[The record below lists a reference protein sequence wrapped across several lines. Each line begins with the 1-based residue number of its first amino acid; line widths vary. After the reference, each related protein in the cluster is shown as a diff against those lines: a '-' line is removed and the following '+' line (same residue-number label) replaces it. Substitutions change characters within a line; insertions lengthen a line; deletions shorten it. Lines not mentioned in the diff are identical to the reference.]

1 MKTSK
6 TLSDNTKFNEDI
18 DFDNKPDKPEEACGV
33 FGIYAPGEDVS
44 RLTYFG
50 LYALQHR
57 GQESAGIAVSDG
69 ETIIV
74 YKDMGLLTQVFNDA
88 SLASLIGHVGIG
100 HVRYSTTG
108 SAHWENAQPIHR
120 TYEGGSL
127 AMAHNGN
134 LINTQDLRNK
144 LCEHGLRFRSTSDT
158 EVIASLIALGID
170 KGFSIEKATCETMEQ
185 LDGAYAVVM
194 LTDHKLMAMRDPYG
208 IRPLSIGRLGQNYV
222 VASETCG
229 LDIVG
234 AEFVRD
240 VEPGELII
248 IDEDGLHSVQ
258 AVESKRLALC
268 IFEFVYFAR
277 PDSKLLNRLLYS
289 ARESM
294 GIELAKESPLDA
306 DLVMGVPD
314 SGVPAAVGFSKQSG
328 IPYREGMVKNRYV
341 GRTFIQPTQTIRQVG
356 IRLKLNP
363 LVDVIKDKRIVV
375 IDDSIVRGNTSKKLV
390 DMLREAGAK
399 EVHLRISS
407 PPVRWPCFY
416 GIDTADQG
424 QLVAAKNSVDEVCEL
439 IGADSLR
446 YLSLEGLVKST
457 ENVRDKFCLACFD
470 GCYMDEIPEDLRIT
484 KMMLEKE
491 KRIKNGGCV

>member
-1 MKTSK
+1 LK
-6 TLSDNTKFNEDI
+6 TLNGDAKFNDDVE
-18 DFDNKPDKPEEACGV
+18 FDDRPDKPEEACGV

-88 SLASLIGHVGIG
+88 SLASLQGHVGIG

-108 SAHWENAQPIHR
+108 STQWENAQPVHR
-120 TYEGGSL
+120 
-127 AMAHNGN
+127 GN
-134 LINTQDLRNK
+134 LINTQSLRNK

-170 KGFSIEKATCETMEQ
+170 KGFSIEKAISETMEQ
-185 LDGAYAVVM
+185 LEGAYAVVM

-208 IRPLSIGRLGQNYV
+208 IRPLSIGRLGRNYV

-248 IDEDGLHSVQ
+248 VDEDGLHSVQ

-289 ARESM
+289 AREAM
-294 GIELAKESPLDA
+294 GVELAKESPVDA

-314 SGVPAAVGFSKQSG
+314 SGIPAAVGFSKQSG

-363 LVDVIKDKRIVV
+363 LEDVIKDKRLVV

-390 DMLREAGAK
+390 DMLHEAGAK

-407 PPVRWPCFY
+407 PPVKWPCFY

-424 QLVAAKNSVDEVCEL
+424 QLIAAKNSIEEVRDF
-439 IGADSLR
+439 IGADSLS
-446 YLSLEGLVKST
+446 YLSLDGLVKST

-470 GCYMDEIPEDLRIT
+470 GCYMDEIPEDLKVT

-491 KRIKNGGCV
+491 KRIKNGGCF

>member
-1 MKTSK
+1 LK
-6 TLSDNTKFNEDI
+6 TLNGNTRFNDDVE
-18 DFDNKPDKPEEACGV
+18 FDNRPDKPEEACGV
-33 FGIYAPGEDVS
+33 FGIYAPDEDVG

-88 SLASLIGHVGIG
+88 SLASLQGHVAIG

-108 SAHWENAQPIHR
+108 STHWENAQPVHK
-120 TYEGGSL
+120 TFKGGSL
-127 AMAHNGN
+127 ALAHNGN
-134 LINTQDLRNK
+134 LINTQPLRDK
-144 LCEHGLRFRSTSDT
+144 LCEHGQRFRSTSDT

-170 KGFSIEKATCETMEQ
+170 KGLAIEKAISETMEQ
-185 LDGAYAVVM
+185 LEGAYAVVL
-194 LTDHKLMAMRDPYG
+194 LTDHKLLAMRDPYG
-208 IRPLSIGRLGQNYV
+208 IRPLSIGKIGDNYV
-222 VASETCG
+222 VSSETCG

-240 VEPGELII
+240 VAPGELVI
-248 IDEDGLHSVQ
+248 IDENGLHSVQ

-277 PDSKLLNRLLYS
+277 PDSKLLGRLLYS
-289 ARESM
+289 AREAM
-294 GIELAKESPLDA
+294 GVELAKEAPVEA

-356 IRLKLNP
+356 IKLKLNP
-363 LVDVIKDKRIVV
+363 LEDVIKDKRIVV

-399 EVHLRISS
+399 EIHMRISS
-407 PPVRWPCFY
+407 PPVKWPCFY

-424 QLVAAKNSVDEVCEL
+424 QLIASDNEVEKIREF
-439 IGADSLR
+439 IGADSLS
-446 YLSLEGLVKST
+446 YLSLQGLVKST
-457 ENVRDKFCLACFD
+457 ENTSDKFCMACFD
-470 GCYMDEIPEDLRIT
+470 GCYMDEIPEDLKVT

-491 KRIKNGGCV
+491 KRIKNGGCF